1 MIIITK
7 RLINVRIFRKFIDDS
22 GFYCILFLIYRERF
36 KNGVFMKK
44 YVARTIIIATL
55 LLGMGTTTIA
65 NAYEWSEGGKW
76 SHGIGSTFGHITHI
90 IVMVMILQQ
99 STNIVQIVAIPLLK
113 NKHVHLRK
121 KLGGVTK
128 HIIEY
133 IRISFKKS
141 GTGT

>member
-1 MIIITK
+1 
-7 RLINVRIFRKFIDDS
+7 
-22 GFYCILFLIYRERF
+22 
-36 KNGVFMKK
+36 MKK

-65 NAYEWSEGGKW
+65 NAYEWAEGGKW
-76 SHGIGSTFGHITHI
+76 SHGIGSTYVWSYYTHNSYGHD
-90 IVMVMILQQ
+90 
-99 STNIVQIVAIPLLK
+99 STAIGK
-113 NKHVHLRK
+113 YRSDSGYTTAGKQARASAE

-141 GTGT
+141 GAGT